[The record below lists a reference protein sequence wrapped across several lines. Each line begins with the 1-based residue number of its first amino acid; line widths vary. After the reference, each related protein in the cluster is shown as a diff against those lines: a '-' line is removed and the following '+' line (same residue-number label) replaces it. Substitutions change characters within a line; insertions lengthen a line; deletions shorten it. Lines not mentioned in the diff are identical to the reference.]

1 MAAATGL
8 LNSNMHNVYLFQ
20 PNYQSGIAPYT
31 SQWLPYSVASIWA
44 YVEQYPEIRKNFT
57 VKECIFRRYDIN
69 ETVQR
74 LDNPKFCLFGN
85 YIWNENYN
93 LLTAEAIKKQY
104 PDCIIIFGGPQVDNN
119 AVDFLQRN
127 PFVDT
132 VVINEGEHSLYT
144 LLSDFLND
152 SKCKPIYDKLK
163 RVELDSMPSPY
174 VDSSIMDQILK
185 DNPDTQWAT
194 TLETNR
200 GCPFACSFC
209 DWGSLTQSK
218 IKKFNLEKVFAEIDW
233 IVNNKVEYLY
243 IADANFGVFYE
254 RDKEIVKYLCKKK
267 LETGYPHHLNMTW
280 YKNSTEKTIELV
292 MLLQE
297 VDLNRGMTLSVQSM
311 TDKVLESIE
320 RKNMEIS
327 KLGEM
332 YKICNDN
339 NIKFYTEFILGL
351 PEETKQS
358 WRESLCQAVQLG
370 CHNSIEIFPLEVLR
384 NSELYKQTTQ
394 HSMEIFRFQ
403 TVEPR
408 QLTSI
413 PENHNFVIGTKYMNK
428 QELVDSWLWGWLLIN
443 FHTYGW
449 TQILSK
455 VAYKYANIST
465 IDFYEEFFNSC
476 VMKSNFF
483 KELYNDQKR
492 ELEKFLWETGTDDTG
507 VFQNDDIVVYK
518 YQMEWHKNR
527 QQVQQE
533 IQTWARE
540 YLIDK
545 LPNDLLEDAIAYTNM
560 YTVAFDKRQDET
572 VEFNFNLPEYCATS
586 ADLVAD
592 KNTYRLYNT
601 MDWLDYDDFSAKIY
615 FKHRFGF
622 SRREHESIEHT

>member
-1 MAAATGL
+1 M
-8 LNSNMHNVYLFQ
+8 NNVYLFQ
-20 PNYQSGIAPYT
+20 PNYQSGIAPYI

-44 YVEQYPEIRKNFT
+44 YVEQYSEIRDNFE
-57 VKECIFRRYDIN
+57 VKECIFRRYDID
-69 ETVQR
+69 ETVER

-104 PDCIIIFGGPQVDNN
+104 PDCVIVFGGPQVDDN
-119 AVDFLQRN
+119 AADFLQRN

-132 VVINEGEHSLYT
+132 VVINEGEHSLYKV
-144 LLSDFLND
+144 LSDYLND
-152 SKCKPIYDKLK
+152 SNCKPIYDKLK
-163 RVELDSMPSPY
+163 RVELDAMPSPY
-174 VDSSIMDQILK
+174 VDSSIMDKIIK

-267 LETGYPHHLNMTW
+267 LETGYPHNLNMTW
-280 YKNSTEKTIELV
+280 YKNSTKKTIELV
-292 MLLQE
+292 MMLHE
-297 VDLNRGMTLSVQSM
+297 VGLNRGMTLSVQSM

-339 NIKFYTEFILGL
+339 NVKFYTEFILGL

-384 NSELYKQTTQ
+384 NSELYKQTSQ
-394 HSMEIFRFQ
+394 HNMEIFRFQ

-449 TQILSK
+449 TQVLSK
-455 VAYKYANIST
+455 VAYKYANIKT
-465 IDFYEEFFNSC
+465 IEFYENFFDNC
-476 VMKSNFF
+476 VMQSDFF
-483 KELYNDQKR
+483 KELYENQKR
-492 ELEKFLWETGTDDTG
+492 ELEKFFWESGTEDTG
-507 VFQNDDIVVYK
+507 VFQNDDIVVFK

-527 QQVQQE
+527 EQVQQE

-540 YLIDK
+540 YLFDK
-545 LPNDLLEDAIAYTNM
+545 LPEDLLEDAITYTNM
-560 YTVAFDKRQDET
+560 YTVAFDERQDET
-572 VEFNFNLPEYCATS
+572 IEFNFNLPEYCATS

-601 MDWLDYDDFSAKIY
+601 MDWTDYEDFSAKIY
-615 FKHRFGF
+615 FKHRYGF
-622 SRREHESIEHT
+622 SRREHARIENG